1 MSFHNPPVSPA
12 ETARPRGTSYRNR
25 VKEPF
30 SPNPPGTAQR
40 RQAAA
45 DPPSRRRFVLSA
57 AGLLAAGARAR
68 AAQDVTFSTEVKV
81 VNVLAN
87 VYAKNGEIV
96 RDLTRD
102 DFLLSEDGHPQTIR
116 YFSRETDLP
125 LTLGLMVDTSM
136 SQRRVL
142 DAERIASFEFVD
154 QVLREATD
162 HVFIVQFDLGVEI
175 RQPLTSS
182 RRDLRSALARVD
194 TPSLH
199 QLELQRGGGTLLYEA
214 IAVAA
219 RDVMRQQTGRKALI
233 VISDGVDTGSEIPL
247 ATAVEEAQ
255 RAGTLVYAIVFSD
268 ANAYGTPLGPL
279 MGGGGPDG
287 KGVLMRISRETGG
300 RCFEVSK
307 TLTIDGIFRAIQDE
321 LRSQYNLGFVSDV
334 PVRISGFRRLQLT
347 AKAKGLVVQAQSR
360 YWAQR

>member
-1 MSFHNPPVSPA
+1 
-12 ETARPRGTSYRNR
+12 
-25 VKEPF
+25 
-30 SPNPPGTAQR
+30 
-40 RQAAA
+40 
-45 DPPSRRRFVLSA
+45 
-57 AGLLAAGARAR
+57 
-68 AAQDVTFSTEVKV
+68 VTFSTEVKV

-87 VYAKNGEIV
+87 VYGKAGEIV
-96 RDLTRD
+96 RDLTKD

-125 LTLGLMVDTSM
+125 LTLGLLVDTSM

-142 DAERIASFEFVD
+142 DAERIASFRFVD

-162 HVFIVQFDLGVEI
+162 HVFIVQFDMGVEI

-182 RRDLRSALARVD
+182 RRALESALAQVD
-194 TPSLH
+194 TPSMH

-219 RDVMRQQTGRKALI
+219 RDVMRPQTGRKALI

-247 ATAVEEAQ
+247 STAVEEAQ
-255 RAGTLVYAIVFSD
+255 RAGTLVYSIVFSD
-268 ANAYGTPLGPL
+268 ANAYGTLLGPL
-279 MGGGGPDG
+279 MGGGADG
-287 KGVLMRISRETGG
+287 KHVLMRISRETGG

-307 TLTIDGIFRAIQDE
+307 TLSIEQIFQAIQDE

-334 PVRISGFRRLQLT
+334 PVRISGFRRLQLS
-347 AKAKGLVVQAQSR
+347 AKTKGLVIQSQSR
-360 YWAQR
+360 HWAQ

>member
-1 MSFHNPPVSPA
+1 M
-12 ETARPRGTSYRNR
+12 
-25 VKEPF
+25 
-30 SPNPPGTAQR
+30 
-40 RQAAA
+40 
-45 DPPSRRRFVLSA
+45 LSA
-57 AGLLAAGARAR
+57 AGVFASSRLARAL
-68 AAQDVTFSTEVKV
+68 QDVTFSTEVKV

-87 VYAKNGEIV
+87 VHAKNGEIV
-96 RDLTRD
+96 RGLTKD
-102 DFLLSEDGHPQTIR
+102 DFVLSEDGRPQNIR
-116 YFSRETDLP
+116 YFSSETDLP
-125 LTLGLMVDTSM
+125 LTLGLLVDTSM

-142 DAERIASFEFVD
+142 DAERIASFDFLD

-162 HVFIVQFDLGVEI
+162 HVFIVQFDMGVEI

-182 RRDLRSALARVD
+182 RHKLEAALGQVD
-194 TPSLH
+194 APSMH
-199 QLELQRGGGTLLYEA
+199 QLQLQRGGGTLLYEA

-219 RDVMRQQTGRKALI
+219 RDVMREQTGRKALI
-233 VISDGVDTGSEIPL
+233 VISDGVDTGSEVPL

-255 RAGTLVYAIVFSD
+255 RADTLVYSIVFSD

-279 MGGGGPDG
+279 LGGGGPDG
-287 KGVLMRISRETGG
+287 KGVLTRISRETGG

-307 TLTIDGIFRAIQDE
+307 TVSIAQIYRDIQRE

-347 AKAKGLVVQAQSR
+347 AKAKGLVVQSQSR

>member
-1 MSFHNPPVSPA
+1 MA
-12 ETARPRGTSYRNR
+12 ARGKSAG
-25 VKEPF
+25 EL
-30 SPNPPGTAQR
+30 
-40 RQAAA
+40 
-45 DPPSRRRFVLSA
+45 PSRRRLVLSA
-57 AGLLAAGARAR
+57 AGLLASVRLARAS
-68 AAQDVTFSTEVKV
+68 QDVTFSAEVKV
-81 VNVLAN
+81 VNLLAN
-87 VYAKNGEIV
+87 VHGKNGEIV
-96 RDLTRD
+96 RGLTRD
-102 DFLLSEDGHPQTIR
+102 DFLLSEDGRPQTIR
-116 YFSRETDLP
+116 YFASETDLP
-125 LTLGLMVDTSM
+125 LTLGLLVDTSM

-142 DAERIASFEFVD
+142 DAERIASFRFVD

-162 HVFIVQFDLGVEI
+162 QVFIVQFDMGVEI
-175 RQPLTSS
+175 RQPLTAS
-182 RRDLRSALARVD
+182 RRTLQSALAHVD

-214 IAVAA
+214 VAIAA
-219 RDVMRQQTGRKALI
+219 RDVLRRQTGRKALI

-247 ATAVEEAQ
+247 ATAIEEAQ

-279 MGGGGPDG
+279 LGGGPDG
-287 KGVLMRISRETGG
+287 KGVLMRMARETGG

-307 TLTIDGIFRAIQDE
+307 ALSIGQIFQAIQDE

-347 AKAKGLVVQAQSR
+347 AKTKSLVVQAQSR

>member
-1 MSFHNPPVSPA
+1 MA
-12 ETARPRGTSYRNR
+12 
-25 VKEPF
+25 
-30 SPNPPGTAQR
+30 PGR
-40 RQAAA
+40 
-45 DPPSRRRFVLSA
+45 DPTCLPSRRRFVLSA
-57 AGLLAAGARAR
+57 AAGLVSGPLARAS
-68 AAQDVTFSTEVKV
+68 QDVTFSTEVKV

-87 VYAKNGEIV
+87 VHGKNGEIV
-96 RDLTRD
+96 RGLTRD
-102 DFLLSEDGHPQTIR
+102 DFLLTEDGRPQTIR
-116 YFSRETDLP
+116 YFSSETDLP
-125 LTLGLMVDTSM
+125 LTLGLLVDTSM

-142 DAERIASFEFVD
+142 DAERIASFRFVD

-162 HVFIVQFDLGVEI
+162 KVFVVQFDMGVEI
-175 RQPLTSS
+175 RQKLTSS
-182 RRDLRSALARVD
+182 RETLRSALALVD

-219 RDVMRQQTGRKALI
+219 RDVMRSLTGRKALI

-300 RCFEVSK
+300 HCFEVSK
-307 TLTIDGIFRAIQDE
+307 TLSIEQIFQAIQDE

-334 PVRISGFRRLQLT
+334 PVRISAFRRLQLT

>member
-1 MSFHNPPVSPA
+1 MGASAGA
-12 ETARPRGTSYRNR
+12 ETAGPCATSYAKP
-25 VKEPF
+25 VSQPSTP
-30 SPNPPGTAQR
+30 SPSAESAVALPT
-40 RQAAA
+40 
-45 DPPSRRRFVLSA
+45 RRRLMLSA
-57 AGLLAAGARAR
+57 VGLLASASLARAW
-68 AAQDVTFSTEVKV
+68 QDVTFSTEVKV
-81 VNVLAN
+81 VNLLAN
-87 VYAKNGEIV
+87 VYGRNGEIV
-96 RDLTRD
+96 RDLARD
-102 DFLLSEDGHPQTIR
+102 DFLLSEDGRPQTIR

-125 LTLGLMVDTSM
+125 LTLGLLVDTSM

-142 DAERIASFEFVD
+142 DAERIASFRFVD

-162 HVFIVQFDLGVEI
+162 QVFIVQFDMGVEI
-175 RQPLTSS
+175 RQKLTSS
-182 RRDLRSALARVD
+182 RRTLQSALALVD
-194 TPSLH
+194 TPSLR

-219 RDVMRQQTGRKALI
+219 RDVMRPQTGRKALV

-247 ATAVEEAQ
+247 TTAVEEAQ

-307 TLTIDGIFRAIQDE
+307 TLTIEHIFQAIQEE

-334 PVRISGFRRLQLT
+334 PVRISGFRRLHLA

>member
-1 MSFHNPPVSPA
+1 M
-12 ETARPRGTSYRNR
+12 
-25 VKEPF
+25 
-30 SPNPPGTAQR
+30 
-40 RQAAA
+40 
-45 DPPSRRRFVLSA
+45 PSRRRVVISA
-57 AGLLAAGARAR
+57 AGLLVAGTLARAW
-68 AAQDVTFSTEVKV
+68 QDVTFSTEVKV

-87 VYAKNGEIV
+87 VYGKAGEIV
-96 RDLTRD
+96 RDLTKD

-125 LTLGLMVDTSM
+125 LTLGLLVDTSM

-142 DAERIASFEFVD
+142 DAERIASFRFVD

-162 HVFIVQFDLGVEI
+162 HVFIVQFDMGVEI

-182 RRDLRSALARVD
+182 RRALESALAQVD
-194 TPSLH
+194 TPSMH

-219 RDVMRQQTGRKALI
+219 RDVMRPQTGRKALI

-247 ATAVEEAQ
+247 STAVEEAQ
-255 RAGTLVYAIVFSD
+255 RAGTLVYSIVFSD
-268 ANAYGTPLGPL
+268 ANAYGTLLGPL
-279 MGGGGPDG
+279 MGGGADG
-287 KGVLMRISRETGG
+287 KHVLMRISRETGG

-307 TLTIDGIFRAIQDE
+307 TLSIEQIFQAIQDE

-334 PVRISGFRRLQLT
+334 PVRISGFRRLQLS
-347 AKAKGLVVQAQSR
+347 AKTKGLVIQSQSR
-360 YWAQR
+360 HWAQ

>member
-1 MSFHNPPVSPA
+1 MIPQSS
-12 ETARPRGTSYRNR
+12 GI
-25 VKEPF
+25 
-30 SPNPPGTAQR
+30 PGHCKS
-40 RQAAA
+40 AA
-45 DPPSRRRFVLSA
+45 DLFSRRRLMFSA
-57 AGLLAAGARAR
+57 AGLLASGPLAR

-102 DFLLSEDGHPQTIR
+102 DFLLSEDGRSQAIR

-182 RRDLRSALARVD
+182 RRELRAALARVD
-194 TPSLH
+194 TPSMN
-199 QLELQRGGGTLLYEA
+199 QLQLQRGGGTLLYEA

-219 RDVMRQQTGRKALI
+219 RDVMREQTGRKALI

-247 ATAVEEAQ
+247 STAVEEAQ

-279 MGGGGPDG
+279 GGGGPDG
-287 KGVLMRISRETGG
+287 KGVLMRIARETGG

-307 TLTIDGIFRAIQDE
+307 TLSIDRIFQAIQDE

-347 AKAKGLVVQAQSR
+347 AKTKGLVVQAQSR

>member
-1 MSFHNPPVSPA
+1 VI
-12 ETARPRGTSYRNR
+12 
-25 VKEPF
+25 
-30 SPNPPGTAQR
+30 
-40 RQAAA
+40 
-45 DPPSRRRFVLSA
+45 SA
-57 AGLLAAGARAR
+57 AGLLVSGSLVRAW
-68 AAQDVTFSTEVKV
+68 QDVTFSTEVKV

-87 VYAKNGEIV
+87 VYGKNGEIV
-96 RDLTRD
+96 RGLTKD

-125 LTLGLMVDTSM
+125 LTLGLLVDTSM

-142 DAERIASFEFVD
+142 DAERIASFRFVD

-162 HVFIVQFDLGVEI
+162 HVFIVQFDMGVEI

-182 RRDLRSALARVD
+182 RHTLESALAQVN
-194 TPSLH
+194 TPSMH

-219 RDVMRQQTGRKALI
+219 RDIMRAQTGRKALI

-247 ATAVEEAQ
+247 STAVEEAQ
-255 RAGTLVYAIVFSD
+255 RAGTLVYSIVFSD
-268 ANAYGTPLGPL
+268 ANAYGTLLGPL
-279 MGGGGPDG
+279 MGGGADG
-287 KGVLMRISRETGG
+287 KRVLRRISNETGG

-307 TLTIDGIFRAIQDE
+307 TQSIEQIFQAIQEE

-334 PVRISGFRRLQLT
+334 PVRISGFRRLQLS
-347 AKAKGLVVQAQSR
+347 AKTKGLVIQSQSR

>member
-1 MSFHNPPVSPA
+1 V
-12 ETARPRGTSYRNR
+12 
-25 VKEPF
+25 
-30 SPNPPGTAQR
+30 
-40 RQAAA
+40 
-45 DPPSRRRFVLSA
+45 
-57 AGLLAAGARAR
+57 RAW
-68 AAQDVTFSTEVKV
+68 QDVTFSTEVKV

-87 VYAKNGEIV
+87 VYGKNGEIV
-96 RDLTRD
+96 RDLTKD

-125 LTLGLMVDTSM
+125 LTLGLLVDTSM
-136 SQRRVL
+136 SQRRVI
-142 DAERIASFEFVD
+142 DAERIASFRFVD

-162 HVFIVQFDLGVEI
+162 HVFIVQFDIGVEI
-175 RQPLTSS
+175 RQALTSS
-182 RRDLRSALARVD
+182 RRSLQTALAQVD
-194 TPSLH
+194 TPSMH

-219 RDVMRQQTGRKALI
+219 RDVMRAQTGRKALI

-247 ATAVEEAQ
+247 TTAVEEAQ
-255 RAGTLVYAIVFSD
+255 RAGTLVYSIVFSD
-268 ANAYGTPLGPL
+268 ANAYGTLLGPL
-279 MGGGGPDG
+279 MGGGADG
-287 KGVLMRISRETGG
+287 KHVLMRISRETGG

-307 TLTIDGIFRAIQDE
+307 TQSIEQIFQAIQDE

-347 AKAKGLVVQAQSR
+347 AKAKGLVIQSQSR

>member
-1 MSFHNPPVSPA
+1 
-12 ETARPRGTSYRNR
+12 
-25 VKEPF
+25 
-30 SPNPPGTAQR
+30 
-40 RQAAA
+40 
-45 DPPSRRRFVLSA
+45 
-57 AGLLAAGARAR
+57 LLASGAVARAWQ
-68 AAQDVTFSTEVKV
+68 AVTFSTEVKV
-81 VNVLAN
+81 VNLLAN
-87 VYAKNGEIV
+87 VHGRNGEIV
-96 RDLTRD
+96 RGLTQD

-125 LTLGLMVDTSM
+125 LTLGLLVDTSM

-142 DAERIASFEFVD
+142 DAERIASFRFVD

-162 HVFIVQFDLGVEI
+162 HVFIVQFDMGVEI

-182 RRDLRSALARVD
+182 RRTLETALALVD
-194 TPSLH
+194 TPSLR

-214 IAVAA
+214 LAVAA
-219 RDVMRQQTGRKALI
+219 RDVMRQLTGRKALI
-233 VISDGVDTGSEIPL
+233 VLSDGVDTGSEIPL

-255 RAGTLVYAIVFSD
+255 RAGTLVYGVVFSD
-268 ANAYGTPLGPL
+268 ANAYGTSLGPL

-307 TLTIDGIFRAIQDE
+307 ILSIEQIFQAIQEE

-347 AKAKGLVVQAQSR
+347 TKPKGLIVQAQSR

>member
-1 MSFHNPPVSPA
+1 MPDMKL
-12 ETARPRGTSYRNR
+12 T
-25 VKEPF
+25 
-30 SPNPPGTAQR
+30 R
-40 RQAAA
+40 RAI
-45 DPPSRRRFVLSA
+45 
-57 AGLLAAGARAR
+57 LAAVAAPLAR
-68 AAQDVTFSTEVKV
+68 AAQDITFSTEVKV
-81 VNVLAN
+81 VNLLAN
-87 VYAKNGEIV
+87 VHGKNGEIV
-96 RDLTRD
+96 RGLTRD
-102 DFLLSEDGHPQTIR
+102 DFLLSEDGRPQAIR
-116 YFSRETDLP
+116 YFSAETDLP
-125 LTLGLMVDTSM
+125 LTLGLLVDTSM

-154 QVLREATD
+154 EVLREATD

-175 RQPLTSS
+175 LQPLTSS
-182 RRDLRSALARVD
+182 RRELQGALARVD

-199 QLELQRGGGTLLYEA
+199 RLELQRGGGTLLYEA

-219 RDVMRQQTGRKALI
+219 RDVMRALTGRKALI

-247 ATAVEEAQ
+247 VTAVEEAQ

-279 MGGGGPDG
+279 MGGGEPDG
-287 KGVLMRISRETGG
+287 KRVLMRISRDTGG

-307 TLTIDGIFRAIQDE
+307 TLSIGQIFQAIQDE